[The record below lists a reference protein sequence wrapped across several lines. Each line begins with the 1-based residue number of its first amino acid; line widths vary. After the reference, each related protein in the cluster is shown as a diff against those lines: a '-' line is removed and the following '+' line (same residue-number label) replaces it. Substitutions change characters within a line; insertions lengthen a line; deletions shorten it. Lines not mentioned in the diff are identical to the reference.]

1 MRAIERAVG
10 RRIERRMLDGFDYSV
25 RSSEKLEVP
34 IGERIAEIRAR
45 KSDERAR
52 ARANAAKKAERQ
64 ASGGVA
70 GRNGTSGGS
79 REGSAPGRRR
89 RRGGRSGRGSSG
101 PQSSAA

>member
-25 RSSEKLEVP
+25 KSSEKLEVP

-45 KSDERAR
+45 KSEERTR

-64 ASGGVA
+64 GSGETPR
-70 GRNGTSGGS
+70 RNGSNSSRGGS
-79 REGSAPGRRR
+79 NPSRPRG
-89 RRGGRSGRGSSG
+89 RGGRSGRGGSG
-101 PQSSAA
+101 AQSSAA